1 MQGQARSNFNLT
13 KAADAAHLR
22 EKTRTADSTRRAFI
36 RSSLAAGI
44 GAVTV
49 TAAARAQDVARSG
62 LLTGKVALV
71 TGGTS
76 GIGRA
81 TAELFAREGAKVAF
95 CGRREALGR
104 AVEKGIRTAGG
115 DALYMRADV
124 RDEAQVK
131 AFVDATVDRY
141 GRIDIALNNAGT
153 DKPPAP
159 IAQTDTGGFDDLI
172 STNLRGVFLG
182 MKHEIPHLLRT
193 RGAIIN
199 MASIGGRH
207 AFPNIVAYGASKA
220 AVMHMTRSAA
230 QEYGRDIRINA
241 VAPGA
246 IETAMLERVREQW
259 SVTTEQLVSAY
270 PMKRVGAP
278 DEVAQLVLWL
288 ASPAASYVSGQI
300 VGVDGGDLA

>member
-1 MQGQARSNFNLT
+1 MPRW
-13 KAADAAHLR
+13 
-22 EKTRTADSTRRAFI
+22 TA
-36 RSSLAAGI
+36 
-44 GAVTV
+44 
-49 TAAARAQDVARSG
+49 
-62 LLTGKVALV
+62 
-71 TGGTS
+71 
-76 GIGRA
+76 
-81 TAELFAREGAKVAF
+81 
-95 CGRREALGR
+95 
-104 AVEKGIRTAGG
+104 
-115 DALYMRADV
+115 MV
-124 RDEAQVK
+124 RL
-131 AFVDATVDRY
+131 
-141 GRIDIALNNAGT
+141 DIAFNNAGT

-159 IAQTDTGGFDDLI
+159 IAQTDTAGFDDLI

-193 RGAIIN
+193 KGAIIN

-270 PMKRVGAP
+270 PMKRVGTP